1 MDDYKAL
8 ITGGSRDFT
17 AKERIAL
24 KDVTECEKLDEI
36 IQPGQPIFINPIDYA
51 YIEIH
56 NEKSSNKDYKVLVVI
71 DEDGTRFSTSSESFM
86 SAFENLW
93 DDATDLRADGEDFR
107 FKLYK
112 KESKNFKG
120 KYFLTCGIA

>member
-1 MDDYKAL
+1 MDGYKAL
-8 ITGGSRDFT
+8 ITDGSRDFT
-17 AKERIAL
+17 AKERIML
-24 KDVTECEKLDEI
+24 KDVTECQKLDEI
-36 IQPGQPIFINPIDYA
+36 VQPGQHVLIKPVDYA
-51 YIEIH
+51 YVEIH
-56 NEKSSNKDYKVLVVI
+56 NEKSANQDYKVLVVI
-71 DEDGTRFSTSSESFM
+71 DDEGTRYSTSSESFM

-93 DDATDLRADGEDFR
+93 DDASDLWADGEDFR